1 MYDFKRYTFPEKR
14 KTNNIIYGFFSIL
27 FILVIFIFMLIP
39 NNVHNNNTVSAASH
53 LNSIEDKLIIDGVKM
68 EDDIPPAETEGEIVY
83 DDSFN
88 DDIDIN
94 NVVTI
99 EHNDKK
105 IDKKDYKKKEKS
117 FDIEK
122 LKNKDKRWHLSKY
135 TIKKNDNIW
144 KIAKKFN
151 VNYKLII
158 MANLIDNPELLGAGK
173 TIMIPNKIGVFHQV
187 KKGESLYVIARQY
200 NVSPDRIIKH
210 NELKNANRLLYGDDI
225 FIPDAV
231 EVVKKNNADTLR
243 DNKLIAKNNVTGN
256 INKSNNI
263 KLSLLWPVQG
273 KITSGFGTRRNPL
286 GKGKQFHCGLDISC
300 EPGTTVK
307 AALNGNVIFSGWK
320 DGYGNVIILKHDKGY
335 ITVYGHNSNNLVVEG
350 DTVEKGQEIAKSGM
364 TGSVTGAHLHFEIR
378 KYVTPLNP
386 LRYFK
391 ENR

>member
-14 KTNNIIYGFFSIL
+14 KINNSIYGFFSIL
-27 FILVIFIFMLIP
+27 FILVICIFTLIP
-39 NNVHNNNTVSAASH
+39 GKSNNKGISAASN
-53 LNSIEDKLIIDGVKM
+53 LNSVENKLIIDGVKM
-68 EDDIPPAETEGEIVY
+68 EDDMSPAETEGEIVY
-83 DDSFN
+83 DDSFD

-94 NVVTI
+94 NIVTI

-122 LKNKDKRWHLSKY
+122 LKNNDKRWHLSKY

-158 MANLIDNPELLGAGK
+158 MANLIDNPELLRAGK
-173 TIMIPNKIGVFHQV
+173 TIMVPNKNGVLHQV

-210 NELKNANRLLYGDDI
+210 NELKNANKVLYGEKI

-231 EVVKKNNADTLR
+231 EVIKKNPGDVLR
-243 DNKLIAKNNVTGN
+243 DNKSIAKNNVTGN
-256 INKSNNI
+256 NKSNNV
-263 KLSLLWPVQG
+263 KLSLLWPIQG
-273 KITSGFGTRRNPL
+273 KITSGFGTRRNPF

-307 AALNGNVIFSGWK
+307 AALNGTVIFSGWK

-335 ITVYGHNSNNLVVEG
+335 ITVYGHNSNNIVQEG
-350 DTVEKGQEIAKSGM
+350 DLVEKGQEIAKSGM

-378 KYVTPLNP
+378 KYLTPLNP
-386 LRYFK
+386 LGYFK
-391 ENR
+391 EK

>member
-14 KTNNIIYGFFSIL
+14 KINNSIYGFFSIL
-27 FILVIFIFMLIP
+27 FILVICIFTLIP
-39 NNVHNNNTVSAASH
+39 GKSNNKGISAASN
-53 LNSIEDKLIIDGVKM
+53 LNSVENKLIIDGVKM
-68 EDDIPPAETEGEIVY
+68 EDDMSPAETEGEIVY
-83 DDSFN
+83 DDSFD

-94 NVVTI
+94 NIVTI

-105 IDKKDYKKKEKS
+105 IDKKDDKKKEKS

-122 LKNKDKRWHLSKY
+122 LKNNDKRWHLSKY

-158 MANLIDNPELLGAGK
+158 MANEIDNPDLLKPGK
-173 TIMIPNKIGVFHQV
+173 TIMVPNKNGVLYQV

-210 NELKNANRLLYGDDI
+210 NELKNANKVLSGQKI

-231 EVVKKNNADTLR
+231 EVIKKNPGDVLR
-243 DNKLIAKNNVTGN
+243 DNKSIAKNNVTGN

-263 KLSLLWPVQG
+263 NLSLLWPVQG

-286 GKGKQFHCGLDISC
+286 GKGKQFHCGLDIS
-300 EPGTTVK
+300 
-307 AALNGNVIFSGWK
+307 
-320 DGYGNVIILKHDKGY
+320 
-335 ITVYGHNSNNLVVEG
+335 
-350 DTVEKGQEIAKSGM
+350 
-364 TGSVTGAHLHFEIR
+364 
-378 KYVTPLNP
+378 
-386 LRYFK
+386 
-391 ENR
+391 

>member
-27 FILVIFIFMLIP
+27 FILVICIFTLIP
-39 NNVHNNNTVSAASH
+39 GKSNNKGISAASN
-53 LNSIEDKLIIDGVKM
+53 LNSVENKLIIDGVKM
-68 EDDIPPAETEGEIVY
+68 EDDMPPAETEGEIVY
-83 DDSFN
+83 DDSFD

-94 NVVTI
+94 NIITI

-105 IDKKDYKKKEKS
+105 IDKKDDKKKEKS

-122 LKNKDKRWHLSKY
+122 LKKKDKRWHLSKY

-158 MANLIDNPELLGAGK
+158 MANEIDNPDLLKPGK
-173 TIMIPNKIGVFHQV
+173 TIMVPNKNGVLYQV

-210 NELKNANRLLYGDDI
+210 NELKNANKVLSGQKI

-231 EVVKKNNADTLR
+231 EVIKKNPGDVLR
-243 DNKLIAKNNVTGN
+243 DNKSIAKNNVTGN
-256 INKSNNI
+256 NKSNNV
-263 KLSLLWPVQG
+263 KLSLLWPIQG
-273 KITSGFGTRRNPL
+273 KITSGFGTRKNPF

-307 AALNGNVIFSGWK
+307 AALDGTVIFSGWK

-335 ITVYGHNSNNLVVEG
+335 ITVYGHNSNNIVQEG
-350 DTVEKGQEIAKSGM
+350 DLVEKGQEIAKSGM

-378 KYVTPLNP
+378 KYLTPLNP
-386 LRYFK
+386 LLYFK
-391 ENR
+391 EK